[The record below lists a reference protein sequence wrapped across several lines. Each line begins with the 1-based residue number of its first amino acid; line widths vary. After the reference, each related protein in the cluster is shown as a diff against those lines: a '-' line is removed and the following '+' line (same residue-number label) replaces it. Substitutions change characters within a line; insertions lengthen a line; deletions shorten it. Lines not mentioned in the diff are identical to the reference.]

1 MIHEAKS
8 ICILWAMGVT
18 QHMGATDTS
27 TAISNLLLIT
37 GNYGRPG
44 TGAYPLRGHNNVQ
57 GACDFGTMPAWFP
70 GYEPIQD
77 DKVRARYEQ
86 AWGVSLPKEPGY
98 DKHQMVEGIHM
109 GANWNYTH
117 PSEIMAEDAR
127 LAPVFAGVSY
137 ERLEGWNSLMWP
149 VAPDGKDTPL
159 LYTDTF
165 AFPDG
170 KAKLF
175 PVNRT
180 PPFKPGKEYDLHLN
194 NGRIPEHFHEGNM
207 TYRSEGIRHKVPS
220 VWLEISPEL
229 AQERNIKDGAL
240 VRLTSPYGQVEVPVL
255 ITDRVKGNEL
265 YLPMNT
271 RKDNEAVNRL
281 TSSYHDIVTHT
292 PNFKEMDVQL
302 EILEPEGEIP
312 LPRQNHR
319 FGNRVPQVGVKVEEK
334 WSRPGYVP
342 VADTVTKKEG
352 AYGKG
357 NFRD

>member
-1 MIHEAKS
+1 
-8 ICILWAMGVT
+8 
-18 QHMGATDTS
+18 
-27 TAISNLLLIT
+27 
-37 GNYGRPG
+37 
-44 TGAYPLRGHNNVQ
+44 
-57 GACDFGTMPAWFP
+57 
-70 GYEPIQD
+70 
-77 DKVRARYEQ
+77 
-86 AWGVSLPKEPGY
+86 
-98 DKHQMVEGIHM
+98 MVEGIHKGELKALYLFGEEM
-109 GANWNYTH
+109 ALVDANVNHVDSAFEKLEFFVVQDIFFSKTAHFADVVLPAAPSLEKDGTFTNTERRIQRFYKVFEPLGESKPDWEIIQEVANRLGANWNYTH
-117 PSEIMAEDAR
+117 PSEIMAEAAR

-175 PVNRT
+175 PVNWT

-194 NGRIPEHFHEGNM
+194 NGRILEHFHEGNM